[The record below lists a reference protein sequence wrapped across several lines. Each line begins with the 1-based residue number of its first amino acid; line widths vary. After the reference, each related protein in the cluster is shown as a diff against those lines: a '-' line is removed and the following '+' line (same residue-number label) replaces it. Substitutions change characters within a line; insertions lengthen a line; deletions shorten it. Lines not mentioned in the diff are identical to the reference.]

1 MFRLHRHLVSFVL
14 YYLYVLLMNRY
25 EVVWMDHK
33 LYNKI
38 LGFMMLYKLLKC
50 LLTIHLI
57 DKLYKLIFY
66 LFSKSFVL
74 TTLGFTWV
82 AFALGAI
89 SWWGPKFLQLAHTV
103 YSGNTDDKT
112 KAK

>member
-1 MFRLHRHLVSFVL
+1 
-14 YYLYVLLMNRY
+14 
-25 EVVWMDHK
+25 
-33 LYNKI
+33 
-38 LGFMMLYKLLKC
+38 MLYKLLKC
-50 LLTIHLI
+50 LLTTYLI

-82 AFALGAI
+82 AFALGAV
-89 SWWGPKFLQLAHTV
+89 SWWGPKFLQLAHTI
-103 YSGNTDDKT
+103 YNGKSDDQM